1 MTRAATTGERL
12 TVPFAYAEG
21 GHLTHGYATTVHK
34 AQGTTVDR
42 CFVLVDETM
51 TREHAYTAL
60 SRGRHGNELFIVAHD
75 QRVEERHANEV
86 DFDPLDAVRRV
97 IGRSGAKRMAV
108 GGIEPSG
115 VPLEQLRRDRS
126 AIIGRHGEGTVAP
139 NREAPQNSR

>member
-42 CFVLVDETM
+42 CFVLVDDTM

-60 SRGRHGNELFIVAHD
+60 SRGRHGHELFVVAQA
-75 QRVEERHANEV
+75 QRVEERHANEI
-86 DFDPLDAVRRV
+86 DFDPLDAVRRAPGQSAGQHLT
-97 IGRSGAKRMAV
+97 IDK
-108 GGIEPSG
+108 IEP
-115 VPLEQLRRDRS
+115 PP
-126 AIIGRHGEGTVAP
+126 HPPHHTP
-139 NREAPQNSR
+139 P

>member
-1 MTRAATTGERL
+1 MTLSTASGQRL
-12 TVPFAYAEG
+12 DVPFAYAEA

-34 AQGTTVDR
+34 AQGATVDR

-60 SRGRHGNELFIVAHD
+60 SRGRHGNELFIVAHA

-97 IGRSGAKRMAV
+97 IGRSGDKRMAV
-108 GGIEPSG
+108 DAIEP
-115 VPLEQLRRDRS
+115 RS
-126 AIIGRHGEGTVAP
+126 DEHTTELQSLMRI
-139 NREAPQNSR
+139 S

>member
-12 TVPFAYAEG
+12 TVPFAYAEA

-34 AQGTTVDR
+34 AQGATVDR

-75 QRVEERHANEV
+75 QRVEERHANQV
-86 DFDPLDAVRRV
+86 AFDPPDAVRRV
-97 IGRSGAKRMAV
+97 IGGGGATRMAAR
-108 GGIEPSG
+108 PDQPRR
-115 VPLEQLRRDRS
+115 VP
-126 AIIGRHGEGTVAP
+126 
-139 NREAPQNSR
+139 